1 MLKFRLIV
9 LLLLFLTSSFV
20 FGQNTYE
27 FLRLDA
33 GPRAAAMAG
42 TYVAN
47 SDDPNVI
54 FYNPAGVANLIGKP
68 ISFSYLSHL
77 AGINYAS
84 ISYSH
89 EFDGVGRF
97 GAGLQYIN
105 YGSFTGADQFGNKT
119 GDFSAGEMAL
129 LIGYSGSLESN
140 FYYGANVKFIYSSI
154 HEQSSS
160 ALAADL
166 GLQYVLKESSW
177 VFGFSVLNMGSQMS
191 SYFDVNENL
200 PLDMR
205 LGFSKRL
212 EHMPFEFY
220 FSFNKLNEATDS
232 FGDRFSKIAFGGEFR
247 LSQAVKLR
255 LGYDNEKR
263 KELKIG
269 STAGMAGFSFGLGI
283 KISDYSFDY
292 ALSSL
297 GSIGSLHRIGI
308 STEL

>member
-1 MLKFRLIV
+1 MRNYRFSA
-9 LLLLFLTSSFV
+9 LLLLLLTTNAAV
-20 FGQNTYE
+20 GQNTYE

-33 GPRAAAMAG
+33 SPRSAALGG

-47 SDDPNVI
+47 ADDPNVI
-54 FYNPAGVANLIGKP
+54 FYNPAGMANLSGKP

-77 AGINYAS
+77 ADINYFS

-89 EFDGVGRF
+89 DFEGVGRF
-97 GAGLQYIN
+97 GSAIQYIN
-105 YGSFTGADQFGNKT
+105 YGSFTEADRFGNKT
-119 GDFSAGEMAL
+119 GDFNAGELAFL
-129 LIGYSGSLESN
+129 VGYSGSLKGN
-140 FYYGANVKFIYSSI
+140 FYYGANVKIIYSSI

-160 ALAADL
+160 AFAADL
-166 GLQYVLKESSW
+166 GLQYVLKESNW

-191 SYFDVNENL
+191 SYFDVNESL

-212 EHMPFEFY
+212 EHMPFEFF
-220 FSFNKLNEATDS
+220 FSFNKLNEDSDS

-247 LSQAVKLR
+247 LSKAVNLR
-255 LGYDNEKR
+255 FGYDNEKR

-269 STAGMAGFSFGLGI
+269 STAGMAGFSFGVGI
-283 KISDYSFDY
+283 NISNYSFDY
-292 ALSSL
+292 ALSSM